1 MMILNQLLVP
11 CQIFLKQPDYNA
23 LLNKNLPKKSPQTI
37 EGGNIYLF
45 LMGSAK
51 MPFIYYAV
59 WRVYA
64 QGKS

>member
-1 MMILNQLLVP
+1 M
-11 CQIFLKQPDYNA
+11 
-23 LLNKNLPKKSPQTI
+23 PKKLPQTI
-37 EGGNIYLF
+37 KGGNIYLF

-51 MPFIYYAV
+51 IPFIYYAV

>member
-1 MMILNQLLVP
+1 MSKKLP
-11 CQIFLKQPDYNA
+11 QI
-23 LLNKNLPKKSPQTI
+23 I

-51 MPFIYYAV
+51 IPFIYYAV